1 MVYGTL
7 QVSETFFGFIF
18 YFIPY
23 WDWLRL
29 ALFIWLL
36 VPQFNGAKI
45 VYTSVIQKLLTENKD
60 LI

>member
-7 QVSETFFGFIF
+7 QVAETFFGFIF

-45 VYTSVIQKLLTENKD
+45 IYDNVI
-60 LI
+60 